1 MPGIIEL
8 KLLETGVQSA
18 CVPITWC
25 IDKEWLRENGTNHD
39 ILFGTAP
46 FGDGKKAE
54 WRGRGKITD
63 LVQYVTFLRPGKSR
77 IFVIIPDQYYSH
89 FIRDWESR
97 SGGNWEYE
105 VVSYTESTPEVI
117 NDVYWKHTNVGYID
131 VELPEDV
138 FASEPPAWEKNWV
151 NFFFSSPAKDQCDF
165 RKRRL
170 LAYSVQPVL
179 ILLMFIV
186 RWVTFLGLLSCGARG
201 LNARPLVHPNECIDG
216 IWEESQEPW
225 IIDKTR
231 GTGFAPM
238 GASIMLAPGVI
249 IGGIILDFLMG
260 IPTWTAILVPFAGVF
275 FIIMVLGII
284 GVVGTYVER
293 QSRVVPENPED
304 EPKKEIDY
312 LGCPQK
318 IVTLRDL
325 PKEKRT
331 IKLRF
336 TGLKSRVCAP
346 FRL

>member
-1 MPGIIEL
+1 MSQIIEFR
-8 KLLETGVQSA
+8 LLETDVQSA

-25 IDKEWLRENGTNHD
+25 IDKEWLKDNGTDHD

-63 LVQYVTFLRPGKSR
+63 LVKYVTFLRPGKSR
-77 IFVIIPDQYYSH
+77 IFVIIPDQYYSR

-97 SGGNWEYE
+97 SNGNWKDEI
-105 VVSYTESTPEVI
+105 VSYTESAPEII
-117 NDVYWKHTNVGYID
+117 NDFYWRQTGKVGFID

-138 FASEPPAWEKNWV
+138 FASEPPAWEKRWV

-186 RWVTFLGLLSCGARG
+186 RWIAFLGLLSCGTRG
-201 LNARPLVHPNECIDG
+201 LNARPLVHPNECIEG
-216 IWEESQEPW
+216 IWEEADDPW
-225 IIDKTR
+225 IMEKTR

-238 GASIMLAPGVI
+238 GVMIMLAPGVI
-249 IGGIILDFLMG
+249 IGSIILGLLMSL
-260 IPTWTAILVPFAGVF
+260 PTWTAILVPFAAIF
-275 FIIMVLGII
+275 FVIMVLGII
-284 GVVGTYVER
+284 GSVGTYVER
-293 QSRVVPENPED
+293 QSRVVSKD
-304 EPKKEIDY
+304 PKPIKEIEY
-312 LGCPQK
+312 LGCPQR

-325 PKEKRT
+325 PKEKRS

-336 TGLKSRVCAP
+336 TGLKSRICAP
-346 FRL
+346 YRR